1 MSIADLYQYCFVI
14 FGLGLRLKLKIKEC
28 VKFVPCIRPIRWGSG
43 ELQSCRT
50 RGSLVILSAIS
61 VFPERCDFESIN
73 SFYFPVLIRKRMLAK
88 SRLNIW
94 WLWVVSGTMLLHMT
108 TNTNLVV
115 VSVARVAG
123 DGEVLEQVNAVIFI
137 ISTQS
142 SFQKSLP
149 VVVIPARH
157 KEAEASH

>member
-1 MSIADLYQYCFVI
+1 MSTADLYQYCFVI
-14 FGLGLRLKLKIKEC
+14 FGLGLRLKLK
-28 VKFVPCIRPIRWGSG
+28 VK
-43 ELQSCRT
+43 
-50 RGSLVILSAIS
+50 
-61 VFPERCDFESIN
+61 
-73 SFYFPVLIRKRMLAK
+73 KRMLAK

-94 WLWVVSGTMLLHMT
+94 WVVSDTMLLRMT

-123 DGEVLEQVNAVIFI
+123 DGEVLQQVNAVIFI